1 MARKNKIKATGLE
14 VALKVIN
21 YVLLF
26 LVALSMLYPFWEILV
41 KSFMTDEDIISTT
54 FAIWPKN
61 WQFKGYE
68 VIFTDVTYNIGRAFL
83 NSIFVTFTDTVYQL
97 AVTTMAAYAL
107 ARKPLPGKKLF
118 FFYFM
123 VTMYFGGGLIPYY
136 IVIRSLNLLNKIWV
150 LIIPSFISVFNVLVM
165 KAFFQG
171 LPAELEEAAKIDG
184 AGDFRVFTTIVLP
197 LSKAILATI
206 ALFIA
211 VGVWNNWFTTM
222 LFIQDPKIRPLA
234 YTLQVIIEKSRGVNT
249 DTGSGVGATIIGES
263 VQYAAII
270 VTVVPIIMVYPF
282 LQKHFTKGVLV
293 GSVKG

>member
-107 ARKPLPGKKLF
+107 ARKTLPGKKLF

-123 VTMYFGGGLIPYY
+123 VTM
-136 IVIRSLNLLNKIWV
+136 
-150 LIIPSFISVFNVLVM
+150 
-165 KAFFQG
+165 
-171 LPAELEEAAKIDG
+171 
-184 AGDFRVFTTIVLP
+184 
-197 LSKAILATI
+197 
-206 ALFIA
+206 
-211 VGVWNNWFTTM
+211 
-222 LFIQDPKIRPLA
+222 
-234 YTLQVIIEKSRGVNT
+234 
-249 DTGSGVGATIIGES
+249 
-263 VQYAAII
+263 
-270 VTVVPIIMVYPF
+270 
-282 LQKHFTKGVLV
+282 
-293 GSVKG
+293 